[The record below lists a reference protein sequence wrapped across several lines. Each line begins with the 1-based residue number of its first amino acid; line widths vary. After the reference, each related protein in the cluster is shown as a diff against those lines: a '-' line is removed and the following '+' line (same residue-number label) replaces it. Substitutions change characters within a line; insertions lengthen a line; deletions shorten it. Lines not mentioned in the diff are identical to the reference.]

1 MADRVNSGNVRRA
14 IRLMLLAGIAGGL
27 VGCTSL
33 DSYLDP
39 SVIGR
44 YEYNPTSV
52 PVLNYISSI
61 EDKPRD
67 LVEYS
72 AVTSEDL
79 LPSPADYRFGP
90 GDRLEIRIKDIVQKD
105 TVEVY
110 NRLVDIRGL
119 IDIPQLGRIY
129 VNGRNIPQVRKQITD
144 LASKF
149 IADAIVE
156 IDILESR
163 QQTYSIV
170 GGADRPG
177 TYIVPKPDYRI
188 LEALTNAGR
197 IDFPAKYV
205 DVIRVVAIDAAL
217 DEPTG
222 TPPADAVGTETGG
235 VNGTTTPT
243 PSADPNKA
251 GQDLLDAIDS
261 ISGDGAKKGEEKPK
275 QPPSPGVLSG
285 NQGRVLGDRQP
296 GDARR
301 PVIDLDDPGERPSAT
316 TPMRPLGNSEAGA
329 VRGGSPWVFVNG
341 KWVQAKMQAA
351 GGSDAMLLPSES
363 RRASEIVTQRVIRI
377 PRDRLE
383 AGDSTINIIVRPG
396 DVIRIPEAQQGV
408 FYLGGLVRRPG
419 SFNLPVDGRMTIKR
433 AIDTGGGLDS
443 LAWPERG
450 ELTRSLGDGRQAI
463 VSFNLRAIYEGT
475 QPDVYLKPDDQITIG
490 TSFWA
495 TPLAVIRNGFRAS
508 YGFGFLLDRNFGSD
522 VFGLPPEY
530 KSRPRD
536 PDGI

>member
-1 MADRVNSGNVRRA
+1 VADRVNLGNVRRA
-14 IRLMLLAGIAGGL
+14 IRLTLLAGIAGGL

-52 PVLNYISSI
+52 AVLNYISSI

-105 TVEVY
+105 AVEVY

-119 IDIPQLGRIY
+119 VDIPQLGRIY
-129 VNGRNIPQVRKQITD
+129 VNGRNIPQVRKQISD
-144 LASKF
+144 LAAKF
-149 IADAIVE
+149 IADPIVE

-222 TPPADAVGTETGG
+222 TPPPDAVGTETGG
-235 VNGTTTPT
+235 LNGTVT
-243 PSADPNKA
+243 PSVDPNKA

-261 ISGDGAKKGEEKPK
+261 ISGEGAKKDEEKPK
-275 QPPSPGVLSG
+275 QPPSPGALLG
-285 NQGRVLGDRQP
+285 NQGRELVDRQP
-296 GDARR
+296 GETRR
-301 PVIDLDDPGERPSAT
+301 AVIDLDDPGARPSASSAT
-316 TPMRPLGNSEAGA
+316 RTAGNSEAGA

-341 KWVQAKMQAA
+341 KWAQAKTQVA
-351 GGSDAMLLPSES
+351 GGSDAMLLPSEG

-408 FYLGGLVRRPG
+408 FYLGGQVRRPG

-433 AIDTGGGLDS
+433 AIDTAGGLDS

-475 QPDVYLKPDDQITIG
+475 QPDVYLKPDDQVTIG

-495 TPLAVIRNGFRAS
+495 TPLAVLRSGFRAS

-530 KSRPRD
+530 KTRPRS
-536 PDGI
+536 PFGF